1 MYAAEVAMN
10 NNDIKIYSEIPENK
24 GSIINPVVTIGNFDG
39 VHTGHRKI
47 IETLLLKSREHSG
60 EPFVITFRNH
70 PRTVI
75 HPGSICRM
83 ITTVEEKQ
91 QALAALGVK
100 NIIMLEFTREVA
112 DLTAEQ
118 FYKELLIGRLGVREI
133 VIGYDHAFGKNREGN
148 IDYLKGLAERTGI
161 LVTQVPVEAIDGN
174 AVSSTLLRQEL
185 DNGNME
191 KVEMLLGRKY
201 TVSGRVIR
209 GEGRGRKLGYPT
221 ANVKPFSPDKIIP
234 ANGVYA
240 VLVTVEGREY
250 GGMLNIGFNPTFNGS
265 ARSIEVNIF
274 GFDSDIYDKD
284 LTLTFYRKIR
294 DERKFDSADSL
305 VKQIQADRARAE
317 MILKS

>member
-1 MYAAEVAMN
+1 MS
-10 NNDIKIYSEIPENK
+10 NDSIRIYHEIPENN

-39 VHTGHRKI
+39 VHMGHRKI
-47 IETLLLKSREHSG
+47 IETLLQKSREHSG
-60 EPFVITFRNH
+60 EPFIITFRNH

-75 HPGSICRM
+75 HPGSVCRM

-118 FYKELLIGRLGVREI
+118 FYHELLIGRLGAREI

-148 IDYLKGLAERTGI
+148 IDYLKGLAARTGI
-161 LVTQVPVEAIDGN
+161 LITQVPVEAVNGN

-191 KVEMLLGRKY
+191 KVEQLLGRKY
-201 TVSGRVIR
+201 SISGTVIR
-209 GEGRGRKLGYPT
+209 GDGRGRGLGFPT
-221 ANVKPFSPDKIIP
+221 ANVKPFSPDKIVP
-234 ANGVYA
+234 AGGVYA
-240 VLVTVEGREY
+240 VSVTVRGREY
-250 GGMLNIGFNPTFNGS
+250 GGMLNIGFNPTFNGT

-274 GFDSDIYDKD
+274 NFSEEIYDEPV
-284 LTLTFYRKIR
+284 TLNFFSKIR
-294 DERKFDSADSL
+294 DERKFESADAL
-305 VKQIQADRARAE
+305 VRQIESDRAQAE
-317 MILKS
+317 IVLRS